1 MRQQIHI
8 PSPTKWTL
16 SATTAAAPGADV
28 ARLSVQ
34 EVADAFRDFAG
45 MRFQGKV
52 AGVEEANN
60 RARNIALERASA
72 PGGKKNGSF
81 LPHTAKSGGLCVRK
95 HSWNDGYSATL
106 LL

>member
-60 RARNIALERASA
+60 RARNIALERLGTRRQKEWVVLA
-72 PGGKKNGSF
+72 PHRQERRLVPAEVF
-81 LPHTAKSGGLCVRK
+81 LE
-95 HSWNDGYSATL
+95 
-106 LL
+106 